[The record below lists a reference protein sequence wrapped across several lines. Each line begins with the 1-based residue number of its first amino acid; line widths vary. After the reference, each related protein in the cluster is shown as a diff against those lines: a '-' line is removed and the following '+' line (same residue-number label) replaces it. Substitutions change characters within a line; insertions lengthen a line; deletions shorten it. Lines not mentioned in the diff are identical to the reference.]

1 MISFTDEQPTAEAK
15 KQLYLQ
21 RVNHFYQ
28 QVKNWYTAENFSFS
42 TEERIFRDKLGT
54 YQSALLAIKTK
65 DEELLAKLVPM
76 GASSLLGEGVI
87 EIVNWL
93 GEEHI
98 VYLLQGG
105 PTLMLPSGERQP
117 RLKGVTQ
124 EGWYWLED
132 PRTKQ
137 TRLVD
142 KERLLNLITLV
153 SDYEFESP

>member
-1 MISFTDEQPTAEAK
+1 MISFTDEQPTAKAQ

-28 QVKNWYTAENFSFS
+28 QVRNWYTEKNFRFS

-54 YQSALLAIKTK
+54 YQSALLAIKTQE
-65 DEELLAKLVPM
+65 EELLAKLVPM

-87 EIVNWL
+87 EIINWL
-93 GEEHI
+93 REEHI
-98 VYLLQGG
+98 VYLPLGG
-105 PTLMLPSGERQP
+105 PTIMLPSGERQP
-117 RLKGVTQ
+117 TLKGVNQ

-132 PRTKQ
+132 PCTRQ

-142 KERLLNLITLV
+142 KDRLLNLITRV
-153 SDYEFESP
+153 SDYEFETP